1 MPFFETA
8 WAKQIVVPKGET
20 LAWHFLKEMLVVPA
34 GNYMYLEN

>member
-20 LAWHFLKEMLVVPA
+20 QHSISWNLVVPA